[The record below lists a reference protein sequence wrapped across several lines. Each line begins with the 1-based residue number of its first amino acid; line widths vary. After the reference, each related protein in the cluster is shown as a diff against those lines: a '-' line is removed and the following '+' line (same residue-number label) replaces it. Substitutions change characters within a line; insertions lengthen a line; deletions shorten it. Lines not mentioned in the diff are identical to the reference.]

1 MKDKILEIISKY
13 KDLDC
18 YYDFLE
24 DNKEKALENKASLE
38 NIATE
43 IADMG
48 KDFTEWKDLET
59 IVQRQTRYT
68 VKYLLL
74 DLDAPPDLMTLD
86 ELFDYW
92 YDNIYKST
100 DK

>member
-38 NIATE
+38 NIAT
-43 IADMG
+43 
-48 KDFTEWKDLET
+48 
-59 IVQRQTRYT
+59 
-68 VKYLLL
+68 
-74 DLDAPPDLMTLD
+74 
-86 ELFDYW
+86 
-92 YDNIYKST
+92 
-100 DK
+100 

>member
-38 NIATE
+38 NIAIG
-43 IADMG
+43 IADMV
-48 KDFTEWKDLET
+48 KEFTEWKDLNT
-59 IVQRQTRYT
+59 MTDRITRYE
-68 VKYLLL
+68 VRYMLS
-74 DLDAPPDLMTLD
+74 DMDAPAEWITIDN
-86 ELFDYW
+86 LFNYW
-92 YDNIYKST
+92 FDNIREK
-100 DK
+100 